1 MSGGRVVTGPDI
13 GQLSD
18 WDHKLD
24 SMRLVL
30 PSGRWGAK
38 DTMGKP
44 GVRQTAG
51 TSHVH
56 THLRSED
63 GRTRLVREG
72 SDQRM
77 YQRQGREWGRVVGKQ
92 KMWYQLFK

>member
-1 MSGGRVVTGPDI
+1 MWVSWGRVVTGPDI

-18 WDHKLD
+18 WYHKLD
-24 SMRLVL
+24 SMRLVI
-30 PSGRWGAK
+30 PNGRWGAK
-38 DTMGKP
+38 DIMGKP
-44 GVRQTAG
+44 GVSQTAG

-72 SDQRM
+72 LDQRI
-77 YQRQGREWGRVVGKQ
+77 YQRQGREWGRLVGKQ
-92 KMWYQLFK
+92 KM

>member
-1 MSGGRVVTGPDI
+1 MVTGPDI

-24 SMRLVL
+24 SLRLVL
-30 PSGRWGAK
+30 PNGRWGAK
-38 DTMGKP
+38 DAMGNP

-51 TSHVH
+51 TSHVD

-63 GRTRLVREG
+63 GLPRLVREG
-72 SDQRM
+72 LHQHIC
-77 YQRQGREWGRVVGKQ
+77 QRQGRE
-92 KMWYQLFK
+92 